1 MINLRIKH
9 GSTGCRWKFQ
19 EDNKCSVTEDP
30 TLTKS
35 GRSCRFLWPKV
46 TLGQRNIC
54 LLLPELCLVKSH
66 LAPVN
71 ENMNFGLTIKNS
83 NEQHSHHANEY
94 RILLDDIQAFF
105 FSPIGFFL
113 NIQKLLEFDTVCKLD
128 GGCWQHDINFFCTLT
143 LNSSRNS
150 SPLPFDK
157 NDNEGPL
164 GIQKTINFVIN
175 K

>member
-1 MINLRIKH
+1 MMKHWNSYQFSSDPKNGSKSRFKNICVPSYFWFIFEYAHRKRWLALIFESLRGDIQHMINLRIKH

-94 RILLDDIQAFF
+94 RILLDDI
-105 FSPIGFFL
+105 
-113 NIQKLLEFDTVCKLD
+113 
-128 GGCWQHDINFFCTLT
+128 
-143 LNSSRNS
+143 
-150 SPLPFDK
+150 
-157 NDNEGPL
+157 
-164 GIQKTINFVIN
+164 
-175 K
+175 